1 LTSPNPHRHDALLDA
16 AGIAERFVK
25 ARLTGACLSGFPG
38 PMPADLVTGY
48 ASQKEAIRLWPDA
61 IAGWK
66 VGYIAPERRDDS
78 AEDRLVGPIFSRAVQ
93 NVTTDRCVD
102 FPVFVGGFAAV
113 EAEFVFRLGR
123 DAEPDKSDWTPAQ
136 AAELVSALY
145 IGVETAGSPLAT
157 INILGPAVVVSD
169 FGNNAGL
176 ILGPEIPGW
185 DALDESELICET
197 QIEGVCVGSG
207 GAASVPGGLLA
218 ALCFALNR
226 CARLGLPMQAGT
238 LITTGAATGIHDIRA
253 GQNGQVRFGR
263 WGVISCRAVAAAN
276 GNTAR

>member
-1 LTSPNPHRHDALLDA
+1 MA
-16 AGIAERFVK
+16 
-25 ARLTGACLSGFPG
+25 GACLGGFPG
-38 PMPADLVTGY
+38 PIPADLAAGY
-48 ASQKEAIRLWPDA
+48 ACQREAIRLWPDA

-78 AEDRLVGPIFSRAVQ
+78 GEDRLIGPIFSRAIQ
-93 NVTTDRCVD
+93 NATSGQCLD
-102 FPVFVGGFAAV
+102 FPVFIGGFAAV

-123 DAEPDKSDWTPAQ
+123 NADPGKTDWTPAQ
-136 AAELVSALY
+136 AVNLISALH

-157 INILGPAVVVSD
+157 INILGPSVVVSD

-185 DALDESELICET
+185 EALDESDLACET
-197 QIEGVCVGSG
+197 HIEGVCVGSG

-226 CARLGLPMQAGT
+226 CARLGLPMQTGA
-238 LITTGAATGIHDIRA
+238 LITTGAATGIHDILA
-253 GQNGQVRFGR
+253 GQNAQVRFGR
-263 WGVISCRAVAAAN
+263 WGVIACRAVAAAKS
-276 GNTAR
+276 GTAA